1 MSWALEYILDH
12 GTKRKIE
19 AADTL
24 GLNVTY
30 DYAKA
35 NNIVTVTITFKAG
48 QNVLGTIDLPINY
61 TGLHN
66 NISNKVTALAAEYTK
81 WNDLKTQ
88 LEAL

>member
-1 MSWALEYILDH
+1 MSWALDYILDH
-12 GTKRKIE
+12 GTKRKIQ

-24 GLNVTY
+24 GLTVTY

-48 QNVLGTIDLPINY
+48 QTILGTIDIPINY
-61 TGLHN
+61 TSLHDN
-66 NISNKVTALAAEYTK
+66 VSGQVVALAAEYQK
-81 WNDLKTQ
+81 WNTLKTQ